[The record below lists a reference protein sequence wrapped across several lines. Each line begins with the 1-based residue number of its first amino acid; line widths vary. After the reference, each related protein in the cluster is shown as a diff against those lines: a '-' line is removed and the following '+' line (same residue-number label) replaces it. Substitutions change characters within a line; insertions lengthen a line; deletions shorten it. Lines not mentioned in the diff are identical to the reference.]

1 MDFDY
6 SVEQD
11 MLRDTL
17 ASYLADHY
25 DFETRRAVVAT
36 PAGWRPKVWA
46 DLAER
51 LNLLGAAF
59 PEEYGGMGGGA
70 IENAVVMEELGKAL
84 VVEPYL
90 GTVVI
95 GGGLLKQ
102 VGGAL
107 AAEWLPRIIAGQA
120 VLAFAYSEPQ
130 ARYNL
135 AEVATTATKRDG
147 GYVLSGRK
155 TGVTGGPWASQLLV
169 TARSGDGISLLLVDT
184 DAKGLTR
191 SDYPTID
198 GGRASDI
205 TFNDVLVPAER
216 LLGAEGAALPLV
228 ERAADEAI
236 CALCAEAVG
245 GMRRMLADTVV
256 YASQRKQ
263 FGVALATFQVLQH
276 RMADMFTAL
285 EQSAAL
291 TLVATM
297 KLDRPAAERALAAS
311 AAKAQVGKAAK
322 LLGQAAVQIHGG
334 MGITE
339 ELSLGHYF
347 RRATAIGNQFGNT
360 DYHLR
365 RYADLSLAD
374 AA

>member
-6 SVEQD
+6 SVEQNL
-11 MLRDTL
+11 LRDTL

-25 DFETRRAVVAT
+25 DFETRRAAVAK

-51 LNLLGAAF
+51 LNLLGAPF
-59 PEEYGGMGGGA
+59 PEEVGGLGGGA
-70 IENAVVMEELGKAL
+70 IENAIVMEELGKAL

-102 VGGAL
+102 AGGAL
-107 AAEWLPRIIAGQA
+107 AAEWLLRIIEGKA
-120 VLAFAYSEPQ
+120 VLAYAAAERQ
-130 ARYNL
+130 ARYSL
-135 AEVATTATKRDG
+135 TDIATTATKTDG
-147 GYVLSGRK
+147 GYVLNGKKSG
-155 TGVTGGPWASQLLV
+155 VVGGAWASQFLV
-169 TARSGDGISLLLVDT
+169 TAKSGQGISLLLVDA
-184 DAKGLTR
+184 DAQGITR

-198 GGRASDI
+198 GSRASDI
-205 TFNDVLVPAER
+205 SFDNVAVPATR
-216 LLGAEGAALPLV
+216 LVGAEGAALPLL
-228 ERAADEAI
+228 ERVSDEAI
-236 CALCAEAVG
+236 CALCSEAIG
-245 GMRRMLADTVV
+245 GMRRMLAETVT

-263 FGVALATFQVLQH
+263 FGVPLATFQVLQH

-297 KLDRPAAERALAAS
+297 KLDRPAPERALAAS
-311 AAKAQVGKAAK
+311 AAKVQVDNAAK
-322 LLGQAAVQIHGG
+322 LVGQAAVQIHGG

-347 RRATAIGNQFGNT
+347 RRATAIATQFGNV
-360 DYHLR
+360 DFHLR
-365 RYADLSLAD
+365 RYADLSLA

>member
-11 MLRDTL
+11 LLRDTL

-25 DFETRRAVVAT
+25 DFETRRAAVAA

-46 DLAER
+46 DLAQR
-51 LNLLGAAF
+51 LNLLGAPF
-59 PEEYGGMGGGA
+59 PEEVGGLGGGA
-70 IENAVVMEELGKAL
+70 VENAIVMEELGKAL

-95 GGGLLKQ
+95 GGGLLRQ
-102 VGGAL
+102 AGGAL
-107 AAEWLPRIIAGQA
+107 AAQWLPRVIAGEA
-120 VLAFAYSEPQ
+120 VLAFAAAERQ
-130 ARYNL
+130 ARYDL
-135 AEVATTATKRDG
+135 GKVATTATKRDG
-147 GYVLSGRK
+147 GYELNGHK
-155 TGVTGGPWASQLLV
+155 AGVTGGPWASQLLV
-169 TARSGDGISLLLVDT
+169 TANGAAGFNLFLVDADAPGIS
-184 DAKGLTR
+184 R

-205 TFNDVLVPAER
+205 RFDKVFVPAVR
-216 LLGAEGAALPLV
+216 LLGLEGAALPLV
-228 ERAADEAI
+228 QRVADEAV

-245 GMRRMLADTVV
+245 AMRRMLAETVT

-263 FGVALATFQVLQH
+263 FGAPLASFQVLQH

-311 AAKAQVGKAAK
+311 AAKVQVDRAAK
-322 LLGQAAVQIHGG
+322 FVGESAVQIHGG

-347 RRATAIGNQFGNT
+347 RRCTAIAAQFGNA
-360 DYHLR
+360 DFHLR
-365 RYADLSLAD
+365 RYADLSLA

>member
-25 DFETRRAVVAT
+25 DFETRGAVVAT

-59 PEEYGGMGGGA
+59 PEEYGGLGGGA
-70 IENAVVMEELGKAL
+70 LENAVVMEELGKAL

-130 ARYNL
+130 ARYSL

-147 GYVLSGRK
+147 GYVLNGRK

-169 TARSGDGISLLLVDT
+169 TARSGEGISLLLVDA
-184 DAKGLTR
+184 DAQGLTR

-205 TFNDVLVPAER
+205 TFHDVFVPAER

-245 GMRRMLADTVV
+245 GMRRMLADTVA

-297 KLDRPAAERALAAS
+297 KLDRPAAERALVAS

-322 LLGQAAVQIHGG
+322 LVGQAAVQIHGG

-339 ELSLGHYF
+339 ELALGHYF
-347 RRATAIGNQFGNT
+347 RRATAIGSQFGST
-360 DYHLR
+360 DFHLR

>member
-11 MLRDTL
+11 LLRDTL

-25 DFETRRAVVAT
+25 DFETRRAAVAA

-46 DLAER
+46 DLAQR
-51 LNLLGAAF
+51 LNLLGAPF
-59 PEEYGGMGGGA
+59 PEEVGGLGGGA
-70 IENAVVMEELGKAL
+70 VENAIVMEELGKAL

-95 GGGLLKQ
+95 GGGLLRQ
-102 VGGAL
+102 AGGAL
-107 AAEWLPRIIAGQA
+107 AAQWLPRVIAGEA
-120 VLAFAYSEPQ
+120 VLAFAAAERQ
-130 ARYNL
+130 ARYDL
-135 AEVATTATKRDG
+135 GKVATTATKRDG
-147 GYVLSGRK
+147 GYELNGHK
-155 TGVTGGPWASQLLV
+155 AGVTGGPWASQLLV
-169 TARSGDGISLLLVDT
+169 TANGAAGLNLFLVDADAPGIS
-184 DAKGLTR
+184 R

-205 TFNDVLVPAER
+205 RLDKVFVPAVR
-216 LLGAEGAALPLV
+216 LLGLEGAALPLV
-228 ERAADEAI
+228 QRVADEAV

-245 GMRRMLADTVV
+245 AMRRMLAETVT

-263 FGVALATFQVLQH
+263 FGAPLTSFQVLQH

-297 KLDRPAAERALAAS
+297 KLDRPAPERALAAS
-311 AAKAQVGKAAK
+311 AAKVQVDRAAK
-322 LLGQAAVQIHGG
+322 FVGESAVQIHGG

-347 RRATAIGNQFGNT
+347 RRCTAIAAQFGNA
-360 DYHLR
+360 DFHLR

-374 AA
+374 A

>member
-11 MLRDTL
+11 LLRDTL

-25 DFETRRAVVAT
+25 DFEMRRAAVST

-51 LNLLGAAF
+51 LNLLGAPF
-59 PEEYGGMGGGA
+59 PEEYGGLGGGA
-70 IENAVVMEELGKAL
+70 IENAIVMEELGKAL

-95 GGGLLKQ
+95 GGGLLRQ
-102 VGGAL
+102 AGGAL
-107 AAEWLPRIIAGQA
+107 AAEWLPRIIAGHA
-120 VLAFAYSEPQ
+120 VLAFAAAERQ
-130 ARYNL
+130 ARYSL
-135 AEVATTATKRDG
+135 GDIAATAAPAEG
-147 GYVLSGRK
+147 GYRLNGRK
-155 TGVTGGPWASQLLV
+155 TGVAGGPWASQFLV
-169 TARSGDGISLLLVDT
+169 TARSGPGISLLLVD
-184 DAKGLTR
+184 AGARGLTR

-198 GGRASDI
+198 GGRASDLS
-205 TFNDVLVPAER
+205 FDDVVVPAAR
-216 LLGAEGAALPLV
+216 LVGAEGAALPLV
-228 ERAADEAI
+228 ERIADEAI

-245 GMRRMLADTVV
+245 GMRRMLADTVA

-263 FGVALATFQVLQH
+263 FGVPLSTFQVLQH
-276 RMADMFTAL
+276 RMADMYTAL

-311 AAKAQVGKAAK
+311 AAKVQIGNAAK
-322 LLGQAAVQIHGG
+322 FIGQSAVQIHGG
-334 MGITE
+334 MGVTE

-347 RRATAIGNQFGNT
+347 RRATAIGAQFGNA
-360 DYHLR
+360 DFHLR

>member
-6 SVEQD
+6 SVEQNL
-11 MLRDTL
+11 LRDTL

-25 DFETRRAVVAT
+25 DFETRRAAVAA
-36 PAGWRPKVWA
+36 PAGWRPKIWA

-51 LNLLGAAF
+51 LNLLGAPF
-59 PEEYGGMGGGA
+59 PEEFGGLGGGA
-70 IENAVVMEELGKAL
+70 VENAIVMEELGKAL

-102 VGGAL
+102 AGGAL
-107 AAEWLPRIIAGQA
+107 AAQWLPRVIAGEV
-120 VLAFAYSEPQ
+120 VLAFAGAERQ
-130 ARYNL
+130 ARYDL
-135 AEVATTATKRDG
+135 GQVATTATPRNG
-147 GYVLSGRK
+147 GYVLDGRK
-155 TGVTGGPWASQLLV
+155 TGVTGGPWASHFLV
-169 TARSGDGISLLLVDT
+169 TARTGAGLSLLLVD
-184 DAKGLTR
+184 AQAEGITR

-198 GGRASDI
+198 GGRASDLV
-205 TFNDVLVPAER
+205 FEQVLVPADR
-216 LLGAEGAALPLV
+216 LLGAEGGALPLV
-228 ERAADEAI
+228 ERVADEAV

-245 GMRRMLADTVV
+245 AMRRMLAETVV

-263 FGVALATFQVLQH
+263 FGAPLASFQVLQH

-297 KLDRPAAERALAAS
+297 KLDRPADERALAAS
-311 AAKAQVGKAAK
+311 AAKAQVDKAAK
-322 LLGQAAVQIHGG
+322 FVGESAVQIHGG

-347 RRATAIGNQFGNT
+347 RRCTAIAAQFGNA
-360 DYHLR
+360 DFHLR
-365 RYADLSLAD
+365 RYADLSLA